1 MSEENVINVLYV
13 DDEEN
18 NLTSFRAAFRRDF
31 TVFTAISADEA
42 KKILNENEIH
52 VLITDQRM
60 PGTLGTELLAQAVK
74 EYPDQIRI
82 LLTGFSDI
90 EAVRDAIN
98 RGQIFH
104 YLQKP
109 WNDDELRKTIHEAYK
124 IYHLKMKQRNLR
136 EQLLQT
142 NEQLEFMLRQKLLS

>member
-1 MSEENVINVLYV
+1 MNQEIKINVLYV

-18 NLTSFRAAFRRDF
+18 NLAAFKASFRRYFN
-31 TVFTAISADEA
+31 VFTAISADEG
-42 KKILNENEIH
+42 KIILNQTDIQ

-82 LLTGFSDI
+82 LLTGFADI
-90 EAVRDAIN
+90 EAIKDAIN
-98 RGQIFH
+98 RGQIYH

-109 WNDDELRKTIHEAYK
+109 WNDDELKKTIEDAFK
-124 IYHLKMKQRNLR
+124 IYQLKKKQQELNQ
-136 EQLLQT
+136 QLLLT